1 LILAMHLVEAE
12 AVGPIEGDDP
22 RVTPPRPPHRRVSVS
37 LLFTLS
43 VLIGT
48 VVTIYTVLPARDDV
62 LATEALHQHRDVPAA
77 WDLETPSAAEL
88 RAWAIGV
95 VGKGV
100 PLPGEASTIVGARR
114 IEVLRRGAA
123 LIRLQVGPDQVT
135 YLVQSSRGIAP
146 EHVEHRDGDLRA
158 VAWRRGKY
166 TFVAVG
172 PDSTAAAW
180 LPSLHK

>member
-1 LILAMHLVEAE
+1 MHLVEAE
-12 AVGPIEGDDP
+12 AIGPIEGDDP

-43 VLIGT
+43 VLIGL

-62 LATEALHQHRDVPAA
+62 LATEAIHHHREVPAT
-77 WDLETPSAAEL
+77 WDLDAPNASEL

-100 PLPGEASTIVGARR
+100 PLPPETATILGARR
-114 IEVLRRGAA
+114 IEVLRRSAA
-123 LIRLQVGPDQVT
+123 LIRLQVGSDQVT
-135 YLVQSSRGIAP
+135 YLVQKARGIAP
-146 EHVEHRDGDLRA
+146 EHVEHEDGELRA

-172 PDSTAAAW
+172 QNASATTW
-180 LPSLHK
+180 LPSVRK

>member
-1 LILAMHLVEAE
+1 MHLVEAE
-12 AVGPIEGDDP
+12 AIGPIEGDDP

-43 VLIGT
+43 VLIGV

-62 LATEALHQHRDVPAA
+62 LSTEAIHQHREMPSA
-77 WDLETPSAAEL
+77 WDLETPTASEL

-100 PLPGEASTIVGARR
+100 PLPGETTSIVGARR
-114 IEVLRRGAA
+114 IEVLRRAAA
-123 LIRLQVGPDQVT
+123 LIRLQVGTDQVT
-135 YLVQSSRGIAP
+135 YLVQNSRGIAP

-172 PDSTAAAW
+172 PESSASTW
-180 LPSLHK
+180 LASVHK

>member
-1 LILAMHLVEAE
+1 MHLVEAE
-12 AVGPIEGDDP
+12 AIGPIEGDDP

-43 VLIGT
+43 VLIGL
-48 VVTIYTVLPARDDV
+48 VVTIYVALPARNDV
-62 LATEALHQHRDVPAA
+62 LATEAIRQHRAVPAV
-77 WDLETPSAAEL
+77 WDLETPTSGEL

-100 PLPGEASTIVGARR
+100 PLPLEATTIVGARR
-114 IEVLRRGAA
+114 IEVLRRAAA
-123 LIRLQVGPDQVT
+123 LIRLQVGGDQVT
-135 YLVQSSRGIAP
+135 YLVQKARGIAP

-172 PDSTAAAW
+172 PDANATAW
-180 LPSLHK
+180 LASVNK

>member
-1 LILAMHLVEAE
+1 MHLVEAE
-12 AVGPIEGDDP
+12 AVGPIEGDEP
-22 RVTPPRPPHRRVSVS
+22 RITPPRPPHRRVSIS

-48 VVTIYTVLPARDDV
+48 VVTIYTVLPARHDEIV
-62 LATEALHQHRDVPAA
+62 TEAVRQHRSPEQV
-77 WDLETPSAAEL
+77 WDLESPSAGEL

-100 PLPGEASTIVGARR
+100 PLPSDGAQVIGARR

-123 LIRLQVGPDQVT
+123 VIRLQIGGEPVT
-135 YLVQSSRGIAP
+135 FLVQHSRGIAR
-146 EHVEHRDGDLRA
+146 EHVEREDGELHA
-158 VAWRRGKY
+158 VAWRRGKF

-172 PDSTAAAW
+172 PLASARDWVAAV
-180 LPSLHK
+180 SK

>member
-1 LILAMHLVEAE
+1 MHLVEAE
-12 AVGPIEGDDP
+12 AIGPIEGDDP

-48 VVTIYTVLPARDDV
+48 VVTIYVVLPARHDV
-62 LATEALHQHRDVPAA
+62 LATEAIDMHREPPAT
-77 WDLETPSAAEL
+77 WDLERPTAAEL

-95 VGKGV
+95 VGRGV
-100 PLPGEASTIVGARR
+100 PLPAESSTIIGARR

-123 LIRLQVGPDQVT
+123 LIRLEVGGHGVT
-135 YLVQSSRGIAP
+135 YLVQNSRGIAP
-146 EHVEHRDGDLRA
+146 DHIERHDGDLRA
-158 VAWRRGKY
+158 TQWRRGKF

-172 PDSTAAAW
+172 PESAASSW
-180 LPSLHK
+180 LAAVK

>member
-1 LILAMHLVEAE
+1 MHLVEAE
-12 AVGPIEGDDP
+12 AIGPIEGDDP

-43 VLIGT
+43 VLIGL
-48 VVTIYTVLPARDDV
+48 VVTIYVVLPARNDV
-62 LATEALHQHRDVPAA
+62 LSTEAIHLHREVPTV
-77 WDLETPSAAEL
+77 WDLDRPTSVEL

-100 PLPGEASTIVGARR
+100 PLPQEATAIVGARR
-114 IEVLRRGAA
+114 IEVLRRAAA
-123 LIRLQVGPDQVT
+123 LIRLQVDGDQVT
-135 YLVQSSRGIAP
+135 YLVQKARGIAP

-166 TFVAVG
+166 SFVAVG
-172 PDSTAAAW
+172 PDAHATTW
-180 LPSLHK
+180 LASVNQ